1 MLVILSES
9 SVKTFAFHTRC
20 YFSHEPQEILD
31 AHVTLKML
39 IPMIN
44 ISPLEHPIPSVVL
57 GLFLLVSF
65 ITYYNDSFTNDYN
78 PLQNHSYFLY
88 PFSIINADA
97 STNTTMEIDKNESSA
112 QDTASG
118 IRFENVTNFTDNP
131 NDSVYGQVAAS
142 ENNVYVVWEEST
154 TSDISN
160 DNYDIYIKKS
170 ADQGETFTKNNNSAI
185 DTTEVLN
192 LSNNPG
198 FSEHPQIAAYKEKV
212 HVAWIDNS
220 LGNKEILFSRSI
232 DNGTTFSEAINVSN
246 TTNTNSQNL
255 ELSAFENHVYIV
267 WLDEDEEGNGNIL
280 FKASNDGGETFSN
293 PITIAHNVNNNN
305 NDFTLPKVAAHG
317 DNVYVAWNV
326 ADNTQGEEMITDL
339 LYVKSSDQGN
349 TFSPAIKLNKNGEKV
364 GEAQLAAYNNT
375 VYVVWG
381 SSPYDEVTSN
391 LFFVKSTDN
400 GNTFSNA
407 TEVRNDN
414 FVTPSNVEITVVG
427 NDNDEENGA
436 QGLSPSSPMSQ
447 QQEGQQ
453 QPYLYV
459 SGQVALS
466 DQNEEIFLAS
476 SSDNGDTFSE
486 LTSNLSNN
494 SEFSECPSIATSE
507 NNIYVIWQDRTP
519 GNNEVFFTKAKV

>member
-1 MLVILSES
+1 MMKKVNSRIIL
-9 SVKTFAFHTRC
+9 
-20 YFSHEPQEILD
+20 
-31 AHVTLKML
+31 
-39 IPMIN
+39 
-44 ISPLEHPIPSVVL
+44 
-57 GLFLLVSF
+57 LLVSLALFHFVSF
-65 ITYYNDSFTNDYN
+65 IIYYNDNSNDYETSRKHY
-78 PLQNHSYFLY
+78 PYFLY
-88 PFSIINADA
+88 PFSTINAYG
-97 STNTTMEIDKNESSA
+97 SFTIEGNNNEGFTD
-112 QDTASG
+112 DTASR

-142 ENNVYVVWEEST
+142 ENNVYVVWEGST
-154 TSDISN
+154 TSDSSN
-160 DNYDIYIKKS
+160 NNHDIYIRKS
-170 ADQGETFTKNNNSAI
+170 ADQGETFTKNNNNSTM
-185 DTTEVLN
+185 DTTEVIN

-198 FSEHPQIAAYKEKV
+198 FSEHPQIAAYKEKI

-246 TTNTNSQNL
+246 TTNTNSHNL
-255 ELSAFENHVYIV
+255 EISAFENDVYIV
-267 WLDEDEEGNGNIL
+267 WLDEDEEENGIIL

-305 NDFTLPKVAAHG
+305 DFTLPKVAAHG
-317 DNVYVAWNV
+317 DNVYIAWNV

-339 LYVKSSDQGN
+339 LYVKSSDQGD
-349 TFSPAIKLNKNGEKV
+349 TFSPAIKLNNNGEKV

-391 LFFVKSTDN
+391 LFFVKSIDN

-407 TEVRNDN
+407 TEFRNDN

-427 NDNDEENGA
+427 NDNDEENGE

-447 QQEGQQ
+447 QQEGQ
-453 QPYLYV
+453 PYLYV
-459 SGQVALS
+459 TGQVALS

-507 NNIYVIWQDRTP
+507 NNIYVIWQDKTP